1 MAQLTQALELKGR
14 MLSATRIRVLKAD
27 TQAIAKDL
35 AMLAEKMPH
44 AIKGMAAI
52 IEADAAFDLGLFLK
66 QLKAYG
72 IQPLGVCGPELADLA
87 AKLNLPVLPKDS
99 GKTATAT
106 AEAAPV
112 ASAAPVAEPAAP
124 QRPLLAPA
132 MKPARIV
139 TEPVRSGQQI
149 YADGSDLIVLSSVSA
164 GAEVIADGCIHIY
177 GHLRGRAL
185 AGALGN
191 ASARIF
197 ARKFE
202 AELVAVGGVFGLTEQ
217 IKSAA
222 QGSAAQ
228 VLLHDGRLVIE
239 ALA

>member
-14 MLSATRIRVLKAD
+14 MLSATRIRVVQAD

-35 AMLAEKMPH
+35 ATLAEKMPH
-44 AIKGMAAI
+44 TIKGMAAV
-52 IEADAAFDLGLFLK
+52 IEAEAAFDLGLFVK

-72 IQPLGVCGPELADLA
+72 IQTLGVCGPELAPAAGKLGLA
-87 AKLNLPVLPKDS
+87 VLPRES
-99 GKTATAT
+99 GRAAATPEPVA
-106 AEAAPV
+106 AAAP
-112 ASAAPVAEPAAP
+112 AAAAPAPAAP
-124 QRPLLAPA
+124 AA
-132 MKPARIV
+132 AAHKPTRIV

-149 YADGSDLIVLSSVSA
+149 YADGSDLIVLSAVSA

-177 GHLRGRAL
+177 GPLRGRAL

-191 ASARIF
+191 KDARIF

-202 AELVAVGGVFGLTEQ
+202 AELVAVGGIFALTEQ
-217 IKSAA
+217 IKSVAA
-222 QGSAAQ
+222 GASAQ
-228 VLLHDGRLVIE
+228 VLLREGKLVIE